1 MFGDSLNGSKFQSR
15 RNNEQIEVR
24 ECLLS
29 FGAEY
34 FAFQFAVQKYK
45 E

>member
-1 MFGDSLNGSKFQSR
+1 MLEDSLNGSKLHSG

-24 ECLLS
+24 ECFLS

-34 FAFQFAVQKYK
+34 FVFQFAAQKYK